1 MFRLIALFILS
12 FNVFAEARPLLVV
25 GDSISAGYGLEKP
38 EQGWVALLRERLR
51 PRSIEVIN
59 ASISGDTSAGGLSR
73 IDALLQRHHPAW
85 VLVELGGNDGL
96 RGLSPKQTEANLG
109 ALITRAR
116 AAGAK
121 VLLLGMK
128 MPPNYGKRFTE
139 LFEAVYPALARV
151 YEVPLVPF
159 LLEGIGGNEALM
171 QADQIH
177 PNLAAQALLLDRVW
191 PHLEP
196 LLGPPKP

>member
-1 MFRLIALFILS
+1 MFRLIAFFILS
-12 FNVFAEARPLLVV
+12 FNVLAETRPLLVI

-51 PRSIEVIN
+51 SRAIDVVN

-85 VLVELGGNDGL
+85 VVVELGGNDGL
-96 RGLSPKQTEANLG
+96 RGLSPKQTETNLA
-109 ALITRAR
+109 ALISRAR

-121 VLLLGMK
+121 VLLLGMQ

-139 LFEAVYPALARV
+139 LFEAVYPALAQRQQ
-151 YEVPLVPF
+151 VPLVPS

-171 QADQIH
+171 QPDRIH
-177 PNLAAQALLLDRVW
+177 PNLAAQPLLLERVW
-191 PHLEP
+191 SQLEP
-196 LLGPPKP
+196 LLGPPPH